1 MKLCENNPYM
11 EKKSSFNIL
20 IQICNFPYDMD
31 VVKSR
36 YGLRDP
42 ILGNF
47 MKLETNINIQFLFMF

>member
-1 MKLCENNPYM
+1 
-11 EKKSSFNIL
+11 
-20 IQICNFPYDMD
+20 MD